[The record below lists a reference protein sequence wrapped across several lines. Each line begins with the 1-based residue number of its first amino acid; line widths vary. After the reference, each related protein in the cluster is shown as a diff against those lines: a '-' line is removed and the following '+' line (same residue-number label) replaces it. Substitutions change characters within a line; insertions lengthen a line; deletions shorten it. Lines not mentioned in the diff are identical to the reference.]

1 MKRIFFCIIAL
12 LAGIAT
18 AGAQNEVPADT
29 LRSKSVSEG
38 IAPEGAPLSDGILP
52 SDVKNYDG
60 FLLDMGLMKMA
71 APPRLPKFTLEI
83 PDASKDYSRL
93 FQLNPN
99 VTYSQGLSNIFS
111 LSNSRFYSSNPF
123 GLTGFWGST
132 DNLQMGSFTLK
143 NGMRINTYGE
153 YNKDGWKVPNPSALP
168 WEKNNFKGA
177 FEMKSANGAFGIRIE
192 VQQGRNH
199 AFP

>member
-38 IAPEGAPLSDGILP
+38 VPPEGAPLSDEILP

-123 GLTGFWGST
+123 GLTGFWGFT

-153 YNKDGWKVPNPSALP
+153 YDKDGWKVPNPSALP

>member
-38 IAPEGAPLSDGILP
+38 IPPEGAPLSDGFLP

-153 YNKDGWKVPNPSALP
+153 YDKDGWKVPNPSALP

>member
-1 MKRIFFCIIAL
+1 MKRIFFCIITL
-12 LAGIAT
+12 LVGIAT

-29 LRSKSVSEG
+29 LRSKAVSEG
-38 IAPEGAPLSDGILP
+38 VPLSDGILP

-60 FLLDMGLMKMA
+60 FLLDMSLMKMA

-83 PDASKDYSRL
+83 PDASKDYNRL

-143 NGMRINTYGE
+143 NGMLINTYGE
-153 YNKDGWKVPNPSALP
+153 YDKDGWKVPNPSALP

>member
-38 IAPEGAPLSDGILP
+38 IPPEGAPLSDGILP

-153 YNKDGWKVPNPSALP
+153 YDKDGWKVPNPSALP

>member
-29 LRSKSVSEG
+29 LRSKAVSEG
-38 IAPEGAPLSDGILP
+38 IPPEGAPLSDGILP

-153 YNKDGWKVPNPSALP
+153 YDKDGWKVPNPSALP